1 MKVSIVVIGDEI
13 LIGQVNDINSNYI
26 AGVIR
31 PEGWSVD
38 SVAIVGDE
46 PSAIT
51 SAIKNALKHTD
62 IVLTTGGL
70 GPTKDDITKV
80 VLTKIFGGRLQLDP
94 SVAENVSKICHERR
108 IKLNDLTARQAMVPT
123 SCQVIQNNFGTA
135 PLMWF
140 ERPDGKVLVA
150 MPGVPFEM
158 QSMFKSK
165 VFPRLLKHFGSKE
178 YIGHR
183 TALINGL
190 IESEIAHRMSSFED
204 QLPEKFHLAYL
215 PTPGLVR
222 LRLDGEGPDRATVEK
237 ELDNQFAKLVA
248 VFGKNVLWEKDN
260 TLPEIALELLKNRG
274 FTISTAESCTG
285 GAIAAALTS
294 IPGSSESMMGGV
306 IAYSNEVKQNILGVK
321 ESSIDEYG
329 AVSLPVV
336 EQMAESVCKRIVHS
350 DCAIATS
357 GIAGPGGATPSKPVG
372 TVCIA
377 VITPGGIAVD
387 HYRFSGNRA
396 QIIER
401 TVNMAL
407 IKLITELKK
416 LKQ

>member
-150 MPGVPFEM
+150 MPGVPFETRG
-158 QSMFKSK
+158 MFTSE
-165 VFPRLLKHFGSKE
+165 VFPMLLRR
-178 YIGHR
+178 Y
-183 TALINGL
+183 T
-190 IESEIAHRMSSFED
+190 
-204 QLPEKFHLAYL
+204 
-215 PTPGLVR
+215 
-222 LRLDGEGPDRATVEK
+222 
-237 ELDNQFAKLVA
+237 
-248 VFGKNVLWEKDN
+248 
-260 TLPEIALELLKNRG
+260 
-274 FTISTAESCTG
+274 
-285 GAIAAALTS
+285 
-294 IPGSSESMMGGV
+294 
-306 IAYSNEVKQNILGVK
+306 
-321 ESSIDEYG
+321 
-329 AVSLPVV
+329 
-336 EQMAESVCKRIVHS
+336 
-350 DCAIATS
+350 
-357 GIAGPGGATPSKPVG
+357 
-372 TVCIA
+372 
-377 VITPGGIAVD
+377 
-387 HYRFSGNRA
+387 
-396 QIIER
+396 
-401 TVNMAL
+401 
-407 IKLITELKK
+407 
-416 LKQ
+416 

>member
-13 LIGQVNDINSNYI
+13 LIGQVKDINSNYI
-26 AGVIR
+26 ANEIK
-31 PEGWSVD
+31 PKGWSVD
-38 SVAIVGDE
+38 SVSIVGDD

-123 SCQVIQNNFGTA
+123 SCRVIQNNFGTA

-158 QSMFKSK
+158 QSMFKLA
-165 VFPRLLKHFGSKE
+165 VFPQLLKHFGSNE

-183 TALINGL
+183 TALISGL
-190 IESEIAHRMSSFED
+190 IESEIAHRMSPFED

-222 LRLDGEGPDRATVEK
+222 LRLDGEGDDKDSVEK
-237 ELDNQFAKLVA
+237 ELDVQFAKLVA
-248 VFGKNVLWEKDN
+248 EFGKNVLWEKDN
-260 TLPEIALELLKNRG
+260 TLPEIALELLQKHNL
-274 FTISTAESCTG
+274 TISTAESCTG
-285 GAIAAALTS
+285 GAIAASLTS
-294 IPGSSESMMGGV
+294 VPGSSASMLGGV
-306 IAYSNEVKQNILGVK
+306 IAYSNDVKRNVLGVK
-321 ESSIDEYG
+321 DNSIEEYG

-336 EQMAESVCKRIVHS
+336 EQMAEAVSKRIIRT
-350 DCAIATS
+350 DCAISTS

-401 TVNMAL
+401 TVNTAL

-416 LKQ
+416 L

>member
-140 ERPDGKVLVA
+140 ERPEVKCLW
-150 MPGVPFEM
+150 
-158 QSMFKSK
+158 
-165 VFPRLLKHFGSKE
+165 LC
-178 YIGHR
+178 
-183 TALINGL
+183 TA
-190 IESEIAHRMSSFED
+190 F
-204 QLPEKFHLAYL
+204 
-215 PTPGLVR
+215 R
-222 LRLDGEGPDRATVEK
+222 LRC
-237 ELDNQFAKLVA
+237 NQCLSQKYFP
-248 VFGKNVLWEKDN
+248 VF
-260 TLPEIALELLKNRG
+260 
-274 FTISTAESCTG
+274 
-285 GAIAAALTS
+285 
-294 IPGSSESMMGGV
+294 
-306 IAYSNEVKQNILGVK
+306 
-321 ESSIDEYG
+321 
-329 AVSLPVV
+329 
-336 EQMAESVCKRIVHS
+336 
-350 DCAIATS
+350 
-357 GIAGPGGATPSKPVG
+357 
-372 TVCIA
+372 
-377 VITPGGIAVD
+377 
-387 HYRFSGNRA
+387 
-396 QIIER
+396 
-401 TVNMAL
+401 
-407 IKLITELKK
+407 
-416 LKQ
+416 